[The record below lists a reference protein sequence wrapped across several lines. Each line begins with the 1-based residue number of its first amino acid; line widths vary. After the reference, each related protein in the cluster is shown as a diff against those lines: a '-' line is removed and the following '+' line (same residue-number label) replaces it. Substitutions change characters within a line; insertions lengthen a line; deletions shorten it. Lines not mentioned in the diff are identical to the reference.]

1 MTKYVAYKIEDDK
14 FQFVQS
20 WVRDDLNS
28 DYSYTDNPKLAQASA
43 TKVMILQWA
52 AQAGLTIITLDEAI
66 SLMPEGFFTH
76 RENVTKQAAIPFAES
91 IINLLQQSTPTKLND
106 RLMYNAHL
114 QACGNQL
121 LELIKEF
128 ANDY

>member
-20 WVRDDLNS
+20 WLFENIESVL
-28 DYSYTDNPKLAQASA
+28 SYTDNPKLACTFNTS
-43 TKVMILQWA
+43 VELIQWA
-52 AQAGLTIITLDEAI
+52 AQRKLTIITLEEAI
-66 SLMPEGFFTH
+66 SLMPVDFFTH
-76 RENVTKQAAIPFAES
+76 RENVTKQAAITFAEA
-91 IINLLQQSTPTKLND
+91 IINLLQQGTPTKTND
-106 RLMYNAHL
+106 RLRYNAHL

-121 LELIKEF
+121 LELINEF